1 MGRRFDEN
9 LGSVGFDNL
18 IADMYPP
25 ADVFYVELAAGQG
38 VLRRGTL
45 LALKDGTMEMISTAS
60 TGKANA
66 VLAESVDTGT
76 GIASIQSETGEGDAK
91 GEDETVDK
99 KEDAGEAVETVPGI
113 AYRTGHFNAN
123 SLIVAEDYE
132 ITSTDKEALR
142 IAGIL
147 LSDAVE
153 R

>member
-1 MGRRFDEN
+1 MGRRLDED

-18 IADMYPP
+18 IAGMYPP
-25 ADVFYVELAAGQG
+25 AEVLYVELTAGQG

-45 LALKDGTMEMISTAS
+45 LALKDGTMEMISTAT

-66 VLAESVDTGT
+66 VLAELVDTG
-76 GIASIQSETGEGDAK
+76 TGEGDAK
-91 GEDETVDK
+91 GRDETVDE
-99 KEDAGEAVETVPGI
+99 KEDAREAVETVSGI
-113 AYRTGHFNAN
+113 AYRTGHFNTN

-142 IAGIL
+142 TAGIL